1 MDATSLLLIGFH
13 LGCFSAIGSL
23 ISIQFVYYFEYK
35 LKRIEKYSYP
45 RYFVINLLIVF
56 LGWVMKV
63 TGGLYKPH
71 WVVTLLYFICVIT
84 GGYLTTKILF
94 KKKGLSFSD
103 LDKIDS

>member
-1 MDATSLLLIGFH
+1 
-13 LGCFSAIGSL
+13 
-23 ISIQFVYYFEYK
+23 
-35 LKRIEKYSYP
+35 
-45 RYFVINLLIVF
+45 
-56 LGWVMKV
+56 MKV

-94 KKKGLSFSD
+94 EKKGLSFSD